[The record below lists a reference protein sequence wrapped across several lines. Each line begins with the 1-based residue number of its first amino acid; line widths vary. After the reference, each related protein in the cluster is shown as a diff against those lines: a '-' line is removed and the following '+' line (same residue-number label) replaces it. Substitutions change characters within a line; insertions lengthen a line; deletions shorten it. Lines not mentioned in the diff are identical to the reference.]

1 MAIHSQTSDEELMR
15 FYKNGDSKVFSEIFK
30 RHKRSVYNYILRFTN
45 QKEESEEI
53 FQEVFIRIHR
63 AAALYE
69 PTAKFK
75 TWMFTIVR
83 NLCID
88 FYRKKKLRKQE
99 SLDAPLKAG
108 DESSSNRY
116 EIYKDEKPN
125 QEAKNSDVQIAQMID
140 NALQQINEDQREVFL
155 MREKGGLKFE
165 EIAEVLGVSVN
176 TVKSRMRYAM
186 EALRKIIESS
196 RFKDLSEQ

>member
-1 MAIHSQTSDEELMR
+1 MAFNSQTSDEELMR
-15 FYKNGDSKVFSEIFK
+15 FYKNGDTEVFSELFK
-30 RHKRSVYNYILRFTN
+30 RHKRSVYNFILRFTG

-63 AAALYE
+63 AAPLYE

-88 FYRKKKLRKQE
+88 SYRKKKIRKVE
-99 SLDAPLKAG
+99 SLDAPMRAG
-108 DESSSNRY
+108 DDSSSNRY
-116 EIYKDEKPN
+116 EVYKDEKPN
-125 QEAKNSDVQIAQMID
+125 QEEKNSDVELAQVIES
-140 NALQQINEDQREVFL
+140 ALQQINEDQREVFL

-186 EALRKIIESS
+186 EALRKIIENS
-196 RFKDLSEQ
+196 RFKDLSQV